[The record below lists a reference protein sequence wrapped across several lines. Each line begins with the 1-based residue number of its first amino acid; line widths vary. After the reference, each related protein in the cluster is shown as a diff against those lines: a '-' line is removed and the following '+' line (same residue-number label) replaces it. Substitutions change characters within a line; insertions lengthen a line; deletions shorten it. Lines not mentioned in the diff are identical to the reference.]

1 MTTSALGSG
10 NPCVAKTAI
19 EYALLGALIAPC
31 GSYGHHCGV
40 SVAERAGW
48 NGRVILGRP
57 PYGLWSPKRRPWK
70 RSKSI

>member
-10 NPCVAKTAI
+10 NPCVAKAAI

-40 SVAERAGW
+40 SVAERAGR
-48 NGRVILGRP
+48 NGRDNLRAAS
-57 PYGLWSPKRRPWK
+57 L
-70 RSKSI
+70 RSMES